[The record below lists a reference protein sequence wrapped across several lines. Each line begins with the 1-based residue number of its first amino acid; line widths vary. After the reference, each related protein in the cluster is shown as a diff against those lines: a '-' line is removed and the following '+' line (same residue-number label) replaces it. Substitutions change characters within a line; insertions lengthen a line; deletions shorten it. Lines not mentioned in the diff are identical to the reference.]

1 MFTRYVKI
9 NGVTLYVEAVGAL
22 HIEIGPLFLRKQFQT
37 NNLSLQVQRQ
47 EYCTEK

>member
-22 HIEIGPLFLRKQFQT
+22 HVEIGPLFL
-37 NNLSLQVQRQ
+37 
-47 EYCTEK
+47 